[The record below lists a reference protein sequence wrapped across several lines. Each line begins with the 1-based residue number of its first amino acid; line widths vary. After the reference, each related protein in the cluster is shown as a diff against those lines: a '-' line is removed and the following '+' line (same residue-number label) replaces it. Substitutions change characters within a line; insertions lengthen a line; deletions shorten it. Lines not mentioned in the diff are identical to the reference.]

1 MIREADAN
9 TEDQIRNLGRLNQQ
23 DQLRRKGVAACP
35 ACACCCFAQALFVL
49 ARTDVRFGP
58 VVKSGLGR
66 FFLADG
72 QTENPVVTSPSGP
85 CALLFYPPLL
95 YQCISRMLCTR
106 VAFRVGSDG
115 HARTAP
121 DSGWR
126 SELQVEPQG
135 GIGGSVRV
143 NCVCVV
149 SRHKP

>member
-72 QTENPVVTSPSGP
+72 QTGNPVVTSPSGP
-85 CALLFYPPLL
+85 CALLFLPPPPLSMYFPDAL
-95 YQCISRMLCTR
+95 HTR
-106 VAFRVGSDG
+106 GLQGWLRW
-115 HARTAP
+115 ARSHGT
-121 DSGWR
+121 R
-126 SELQVEPQG
+126 
-135 GIGGSVRV
+135 
-143 NCVCVV
+143 
-149 SRHKP
+149 